1 MNNVAVNQNKG
12 DILIVDDKPENLQFL
27 FTMLTENGYDV
38 RRVINGKQAI
48 NVALFDPP
56 DLILLD
62 IMMPNL
68 NGYEVCKILK
78 EQPETQDI
86 PIIFLSAL
94 KDVSEKVKG
103 FNVGGV
109 DYISKPFEL
118 LEILARVENQLTIVR
133 QKRQLA
139 EQNARLEQ
147 LNQQLLRSNQ
157 ELEQF
162 ASVVSHDL
170 QQPLTSLKAFAQLL
184 QIECHD
190 ELREKPRE
198 YVNHIINASIRM
210 QTMIQDLLIYC
221 GCDTHSPN
229 LELIDCNQLLAQIL
243 IDLRLEIDK
252 NNATIQYDN
261 FPKIK
266 ANHIHLTEVFQN
278 LISNAIKYRSD
289 DLAPSIN
296 ISCQETDTNWIFCCA
311 DNGIGIESKD
321 FENIFKIFTRLHTF
335 KKYPGTGIGLSICKK
350 IIESYGGKIWLES
363 NPGVGTQFYF
373 TFHKFK

>member
-1 MNNVAVNQNKG
+1 MDDLAVNQNKG

-48 NVALFDPP
+48 NVALFEPP

-68 NGYEVCKILK
+68 NGYDVCKILK
-78 EQPETQDI
+78 EKPETKDI

-184 QIECHD
+184 QIECYD
-190 ELREKPRE
+190 ELKEKPRE

-210 QTMIQDLLIYC
+210 QRMIQDLLIYC
-221 GCDTHSPN
+221 GCDTHSPA
-229 LELIDCNQLLAQIL
+229 LELINCNQVLAQIL
-243 IDLRLEIDK
+243 VDLRLEINK
-252 NNATIQYDN
+252 NHAQIKYDN
-261 FPKIK
+261 LPEIK

-289 DLAPSIN
+289 DLAPLIN

-311 DNGIGIESKD
+311 DNGIGIESQE

-363 NPGVGTQFYF
+363 NPGLGTQFYF
-373 TFHKFK
+373 TFPKFK